1 VWYYFDYNG
10 ILIEDYIL
18 RHLAGCKRAIFWITF
33 STVVFL
39 FCNPATAEIGKWK
52 VTKSTHF
59 IIYYLS
65 ASREY
70 VHQVARE
77 AEYHYTNITEQ
88 LGFNRFDFWLWENR
102 CKIYLYDTKEDYQGG
117 TGVASWSRGRVNVL
131 RKEISSYLWQ
141 DEFFDAILPHEMGHI
156 IFRELIGFD
165 KSIPLWLDEGIAC
178 AQEKDIQERLKVA
191 KFLVTLNLYIPLE
204 DFSNLNKTDLV
215 MPFIFYNEAAS
226 IMNFVLNDFSK
237 DLFVSFCRRLR
248 DNNTGWKEEFLSVY
262 KLKDFK
268 ELEQKWV
275 EYYKQDKKP

>member
-1 VWYYFDYNG
+1 M
-10 ILIEDYIL
+10 
-18 RHLAGCKRAIFWITF
+18 RHLAGCKRVIFWIVF
-33 STVVFL
+33 SAVFL

-70 VHQVARE
+70 VRQVARE

-131 RKEISSYLWQ
+131 KKEISSYLWQ

-156 IFRELIGFD
+156 VFRELIGFD
-165 KSIPLWLDEGIAC
+165 KNIPLWLDEGIAC
-178 AQEKDIQERLKVA
+178 AQEKNIQERLKVA

-226 IMNFVLNDFSK
+226 IMNFVLNEFSK
-237 DLFVSFCRRLR
+237 GLFVSFCRRLR
-248 DNNTGWKEEFLSVY
+248 DNNTSWKEEFLSVY